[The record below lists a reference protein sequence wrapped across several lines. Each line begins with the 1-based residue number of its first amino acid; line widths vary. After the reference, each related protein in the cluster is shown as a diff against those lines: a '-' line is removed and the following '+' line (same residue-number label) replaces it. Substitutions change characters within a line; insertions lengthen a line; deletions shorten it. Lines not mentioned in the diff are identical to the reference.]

1 MLKND
6 TSTID
11 IGENIRQARKRQG
24 LTLAKLAKQCDCST
38 SLISQIET
46 GAVNASFSTL
56 KTISDALETPL
67 AMLLSAQQSANG
79 IAYSLMTPTERKTL
93 TVEGGVKFQLLSR
106 GVNLSCEFIL
116 NEWPPGTS
124 TGKELYTHE
133 GEESGLLLE
142 GELEVEINNH
152 VQRMKPGDTVTLVSS
167 VPHRISNPG
176 RKKAVAV
183 WVNSVPWVFAI
194 R

>member
-24 LTLAKLAKQCDCST
+24 LTLAKLAKQCGCST

-56 KTISDALETPL
+56 KTISDSLETPL